1 MFWTEISKKRKT
13 KQKLKN
19 INLAKQIF
27 LLMYKVKSPSV
38 HTKLY

>member
-1 MFWTEISKKRKT
+1 MFWTEISKKKE

-27 LLMYKVKSPSV
+27 VLMYKVKSPSV
-38 HTKLY
+38 RIKFY